1 MSTAHDKGPEV
12 DFDGIKERHGQRPPV
27 YFMVLFLGLIV
38 WGVIFMAY
46 YLLSGWSSEQEFKE
60 KMASHQQRIASV
72 AQTPATAADTAP
84 EVQPAAAAE
93 LFAAHCAACHGAAG
107 KGGIGPDLTADTY
120 KFGRSPAEVKASIA
134 GGRPGGMPGFA
145 NQLAPAQITA
155 LATHVLSLK

>member
-12 DFDGIKERHGQRPPV
+12 DFDGITERHGQGPPV

-60 KMASHQQRIASV
+60 KMAVHQQGV
-72 AQTPATAADTAP
+72 ATVATSPATAADTAP
-84 EVQPAAAAE
+84 AVQPAAAAE
-93 LFAAHCAACHGAAG
+93 LFATHCAACHGATG
-107 KGGIGPDLTADTY
+107 KGGIGPDLTGSTY
-120 KFGRSPAEVKASIA
+120 KFGRSPAEVNASIG

-145 NQLAPAQITA
+145 NQLSPAQITA
-155 LATHVLSLK
+155 LATHVLTLK